1 MPLIALDYVDV
12 LDGKNEKKVLEFST
26 YLLKEPVNKDSL
38 FVIKVDGESMQPVI
52 KDRTLVVADLSQKA
66 VEDESIYLVYKEDMM
81 WIKQAKQEARGMTFV
96 SINEAFS
103 HLVYEETDVRVIAK
117 AVLSF
122 NTF

>member
-66 VEDESIYLVYKEDMM
+66 VEDKSIYLVYKEDRM